1 MRRTIFATW
10 LIIVMSMPVS
20 AQEMEEPDSNGT
32 RLLFQTEKLLEDVT
46 QDATDSQ
53 LADLLEMLEENPLDL
68 NYATEAEL
76 RQIPGV
82 TQSIADRII
91 AAREQSRFQSVDEI
105 LHIDGM
111 TDDLYQRIRRF
122 TTIASSEI
130 SGNMVSGSLRS
141 RTISDL
147 QDRKGYIDGTYRGS
161 SLKSYQR
168 LILNYGEPRSRS
180 KKSDGGVETGFLVE
194 KDAGE
199 ARLNDFQA
207 GYAMVNAPEISSKFI
222 LGDFVVEAAEGLV
235 LWRSI
240 GFSKGS
246 EVVST
251 LEKSGGGLRPYLSTD
266 ENLFFRGG
274 AFEWGSN
281 GVLLSAFYSNK
292 TMSASINE
300 NGMITSFDADG
311 YHRTASEEAKEG
323 NAKESLLGFRT
334 SFDLAQG
341 LSFGAT
347 AFQANFSH
355 PLLIGGAEATSGTTM
370 RAGGLDFRYSDR
382 RLTLFSEFASSTSG
396 GIAKVMGLMYQP
408 MSRLDVAL
416 VARDYPMD
424 FSNVHSFGFRES
436 SGMTQNEAGVYFG
449 VQLTPAKWLKLSA
462 YYDQFRFPWRTP
474 SLPLPSSGNDFLTLT
489 EVDLSKNLDLQ
500 VLYRAKSKPQ
510 STHAEDVFGR
520 TLSIVGQRN
529 QNDYRVTLNYRSSVR
544 MAWRSRFEYVK
555 VRFSFNDPSER
566 GFLYMQDGRYR
577 ISEDFTLDGRVVI
590 FQTDSFESRLYEFE
604 NDLKGTFAN
613 PALYGRGIRSYLLAR
628 AKLAQSLEMSAKYTR
643 TVRDGVRVLSSGAS
657 EIQGNVENHLS
668 FQFDWRF

>member
-1 MRRTIFATW
+1 M
-10 LIIVMSMPVS
+10 VMLRPLYS
-20 AQEMEEPDSNGT
+20 QESQVADSGQSRST
-32 RLLFQTEKLLEDVT
+32 YQTEKLLEDVT
-46 QDATDSQ
+46 LDASDSQ
-53 LADLLEMLEENPLDL
+53 LADILARLEENPLDL
-68 NYATEAEL
+68 NFATEAEL

-82 TQSIADRII
+82 TQSIAYRII
-91 AAREQSRFQSVDEI
+91 AARGLSGFQSMDEI
-105 LHIDGM
+105 LRIDGM
-111 TDDLYQRIRRF
+111 TDDLYQRIRQF
-122 TTIASSEI
+122 ATLGSSE
-130 SGNMVSGSLRS
+130 SPGNLVSGSLRS

-147 QDRKGYIDGTYRGS
+147 QDRKGYLDGTYRGS

-180 KKSDGGVETGFLVE
+180 KKNDSWVETGFLAE

-207 GYAMVNAPEISSKFI
+207 GYAMVNAPQISSKVI

-251 LEKSGGGLRPYLSTD
+251 LEKSGGGIRPYLSTD

-274 AFEWGSN
+274 ALEWRSD

-292 TMSASINE
+292 TMTASINE
-300 NGMITSFDADG
+300 NGMITGFDADG
-311 YHRTASEEAKEG
+311 YHRTASEAAKEG

-334 SFDLAQG
+334 NFDLARG

-355 PLLIGGAEATSGTTM
+355 PLFIGGAEASSGTTM

-396 GIAKVMGLMYQP
+396 GIAKVMGLLYQP

-424 FSNVHSFGFRES
+424 FSNIHAFGFRES
-436 SGMTQNEAGVYFG
+436 SGMTQNEAGVYVG
-449 VQLTPAKWLKLSA
+449 VQLTPAKWLKLSI
-462 YYDQFRFPWRTP
+462 YYDQFRFPWKTS
-474 SLPLPSSGNDFLTLT
+474 SLPLPASGNDFLSLM

-500 VLYRAKSKPQ
+500 FLYRSKSKPK
-510 STHAEDVFGR
+510 STHAEDVLGR
-520 TLSIVGQRN
+520 TLSVVGQRN
-529 QNDYRVTLNYRSSVR
+529 QNNYRVTLNYRSSVR

-555 VRFSFNDPSER
+555 VRFSFSDPAEQ

-577 ISEDFTLDGRVVI
+577 ISEGFTLDGRVVI

-628 AKLAQSLEMSAKYTR
+628 AKLAHSLEVSAKYSR
-643 TVRDGVRVLSSGAS
+643 TVRDGVKVLSSGPG

-668 FQFDWRF
+668 FQLDWGF